1 MYKNIGLG
9 LLFVALIFS
18 FGMRNLNQEECIKPE
33 PYQQNQ
39 MIDGCVMQKTGDIW
53 IKTCG

>member
-9 LLFVALIFS
+9 LLFIALIAA
-18 FGMRNLNQEECIKPE
+18 FGMRGYKECPKVTVE

-39 MIDGCVMQKTGDIW
+39 MVYGCVMQKSGGTW